1 LDGNFEYE
9 SIANVEEKRFV
20 EMLLGDP
27 YWRHTLFQIAGT
39 PREGND
45 FCCVDLKGVPPS
57 GGRGDIDV
65 LRFPVGKPE
74 LATAIQVKRIKVSA
88 KSLLTGQPN
97 KLSDSEHGVRQA
109 NLLSD
114 LGFHQVYLYLCVQ
127 VDRRERNAG
136 SFGFEGSTMEIK
148 SLIRTHKYTIAANL
162 RSNVGLCVWEF
173 TQSMDDAPLGAGAFG
188 GDLVRLAKQRTQPDE
203 LTAWIS
209 NATVKL
215 APTSSNP
222 VGNGR

>member
-1 LDGNFEYE
+1 MF
-9 SIANVEEKRFV
+9 
-20 EMLLGDP
+20 LGDP
-27 YWRHTLFQIAGT
+27 YWRHRLFHIEGM
-39 PREGND
+39 PREAND

-57 GGRGDIDV
+57 GGTGDIDV

-88 KSLLTGQPN
+88 KSLRTGQPN
-97 KLSDSEHGVRQA
+97 KLSDSQNGVRQA

-127 VDRRERNAG
+127 VDSRELNAG
-136 SFGFEGSTMEIK
+136 RFGFEGSTKEIK
-148 SLIRTHKYTIAANL
+148 SLIRTHSSTLAASL

-173 TQSMDDAPLGAGAFG
+173 TQSMDDVPLGAGAFG
-188 GDLVRLAKQRTQPDE
+188 GHLVRLAKQRTQSYE

-209 NATVKL
+209 NATLKV
-215 APTSSNP
+215 APASS
-222 VGNGR
+222 RSL